1 MMESIALAL
10 LGGSLIG
17 LAASLML
24 VFNGRVTGISGI
36 MNGFLK
42 SPIKDGLWRG
52 AFLGGLILGGIIL
65 GSVRPDL
72 FVNESG
78 RSFGMVILAGFIVGF
93 GTLMGSG
100 CTSGHGVCGLA
111 RFSIRSLLAT
121 LTFMAV
127 GVVAATGLK
136 YIFGV

>member
-1 MMESIALAL
+1 MIESIAFAL

-36 MNGFLK
+36 LNGFLK
-42 SPIKDGLWRG
+42 SPVKEGLWRG

-65 GSVRPDL
+65 GFIRPDF

-78 RSFGMVILAGFIVGF
+78 RSIGTIIAAGFIVGF

-111 RFSIRSLLAT
+111 RFSIRSLIAT
-121 LTFMAV
+121 VTFMVV
-127 GVVAATGLK
+127 GVIAATGLK
-136 YIFGV
+136 YLVGV